1 MPAGGQLR
9 ISVVIP
15 AYRAQATL
23 PAVLEALGPQVDRS
37 GGEAIL
43 VDSSG
48 GAEIFEITSP
58 YRWLRV
64 VALPDRCLPGRARNI
79 GAAQAG
85 GELLVFLDAD
95 AVPAPDWL
103 DRLASSLTPGTDA
116 VAGAI
121 LNGTPWHPIGTA
133 GYLLEFSDW
142 LPRRRAKVAHGA
154 SANLLVRKAAFDAA
168 GGFAEDL
175 FPGEDTV
182 LTFRIGQ
189 RGRLG
194 FAPDAGVHHLNRTSW
209 REFVLHQRRLGA
221 AFAGVCDRT
230 AFPHRWVS
238 RPLVAPLAAP
248 LRLAALA
255 RRVAR
260 SPAEAVQAVAF
271 LPLLVAGSGA
281 WAAGVAR
288 HTLTRQ

>member
-1 MPAGGQLR
+1 M
-9 ISVVIP
+9 
-15 AYRAQATL
+15 
-23 PAVLEALGPQVDRS
+23 E
-37 GGEAIL
+37 
-43 VDSSG
+43 SSG
-48 GAEIFEITSP
+48 GDGASDVARAHP
-58 YRWLRV
+58 WLRV
-64 VALPDRCLPGRARNI
+64 VALPERCLPGRARNI

-85 GELLVFLDAD
+85 GDLLAFLDAD
-95 AVPAPDWL
+95 AVPEPRWL
-103 DRLASSLTPGTDA
+103 DRLAASLTPGTDA

-142 LPRRRAKVAHGA
+142 LPRRRGAIADGA
-154 SANLLVRKAAFDAA
+154 SANLLVRRAALDAA

-189 RGRLG
+189 QDRLR
-194 FAPDAGVHHLNRTSW
+194 FAPDAGVRHVNRTSW
-209 REFVLHQRRLGA
+209 PEFVLHQRRLGA

-230 AFPHRWVS
+230 AFPHRWAS
-238 RPLVAPLAAP
+238 RPWLAPLAAP

-255 RRVAR
+255 RRVAW
-260 SPAEAVQAVAF
+260 SPTEAAQAIAF
-271 LPLLVAGSGA
+271 LPILMAGSAA

-288 HTLTRQ
+288 RPTPAAQGVPRQ